1 MVNIRCAWASVF
13 LLATPVLVVAA
24 DPDGREAGTS
34 STVVSS
40 DAATPAV
47 FAPPPAHE
55 LDKITHPSLR
65 AELLHMVHEDQVA
78 RSAGT

>member
-1 MVNIRCAWASVF
+1 MINIRRAEAIVF
-13 LLATPVLVVAA
+13 LLATSMLAVAA
-24 DPDGREAGTS
+24 DPDNEEAGAS
-34 STVVSS
+34 SMGVPS

-47 FAPPPAHE
+47 FTPPPAHE

-65 AELLHMVHEDQVA
+65 AELLRMVHEDQMA